1 MWKIVLIMV
10 AIVSPNGPPKH
21 LADGV
26 VRNGFAT
33 EAVCEKNLAKKSF
46 AKMTQDM
53 VEGISKKLNGTKVII
68 TARCVDTS
76 KKVEPKIEPQGE
88 SI

>member
-1 MWKIVLIMV
+1 
-10 AIVSPNGPPKH
+10 
-21 LADGV
+21 
-26 VRNGFAT
+26 
-33 EAVCEKNLAKKSF
+33 
-46 AKMTQDM
+46 MTQDM